1 MFFLTSYLA
10 RSNSSRSTKCSIGI
24 GDAMMLVEALAI
36 QMLAWVALF
45 VLVMYLNRTVVR
57 GGYVLS

>member
-1 MFFLTSYLA
+1 
-10 RSNSSRSTKCSIGI
+10 
-24 GDAMMLVEALAI
+24 MMLVEALAI